1 MSDIK
6 PSAWIVSN
14 RNNQEVVTRDE
25 KFLSEI
31 CGYDESIVLTPL
43 YKEKDIRFFIEKER
57 QRCADICADKSAS
70 WYNSASEHCAEVILG
85 KSQGV

>member
-14 RNNQEVVTRDE
+14 RKNQEVVTRDE
-25 KFLSEI
+25 EFISEI

-43 YKEKDIRFFIEKER
+43 YKKEDIHLFLEKER

-70 WYNSASEHCAEVILG
+70 WYNSASEYCAEAILG
-85 KSQGV
+85 KSKGV